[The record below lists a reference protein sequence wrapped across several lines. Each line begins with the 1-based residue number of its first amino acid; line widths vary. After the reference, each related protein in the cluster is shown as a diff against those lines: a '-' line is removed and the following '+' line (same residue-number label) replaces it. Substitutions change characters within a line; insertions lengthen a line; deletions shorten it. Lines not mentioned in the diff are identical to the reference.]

1 MQKCKVYVYDFNT
14 GKSVSINGEKSIPV
28 ASMIKIPILFELF
41 RQIEKN
47 DKLDIQNKIID
58 ECGAENL
65 VIAAGGG
72 ISAGFFTFILILG
85 TLLSISET

>member
-1 MQKCKVYVYDFNT
+1 M
-14 GKSVSINGEKSIPV
+14 
-28 ASMIKIPILFELF
+28 AKIP
-41 RQIEKN
+41 K
-47 DKLDIQNKIID
+47 DIQNKIID

-85 TLLSISET
+85 MLLINKEER